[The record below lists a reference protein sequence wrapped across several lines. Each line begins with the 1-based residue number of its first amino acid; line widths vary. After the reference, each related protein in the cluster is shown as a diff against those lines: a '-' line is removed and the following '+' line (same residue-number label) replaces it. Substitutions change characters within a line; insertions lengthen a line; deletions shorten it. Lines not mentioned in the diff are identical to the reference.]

1 MVRAAVILA
10 LALLA
15 AFPARAFDTLAGA
28 AWVYDME
35 TGTVLLAKNA
45 DEALPPASMSKLM
58 TLNMLFEALK
68 DGRVR
73 LDDTFAVS
81 SKARAMGG
89 SNSMFSVISL
99 DIEAG
104 GNASSAFFARSTV
117 PVSMS

>member
-89 SNSMFSVISL
+89 STMFL
-99 DIEAG
+99 NTTD
-104 GNASSAFFARSTV
+104 RPTV
-117 PVSMS
+117 AELIPTVLEEMQPAV